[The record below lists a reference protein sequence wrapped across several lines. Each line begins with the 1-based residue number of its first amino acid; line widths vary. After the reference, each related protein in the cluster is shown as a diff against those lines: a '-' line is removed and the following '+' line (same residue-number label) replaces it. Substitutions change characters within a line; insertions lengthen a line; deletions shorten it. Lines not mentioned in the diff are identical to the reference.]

1 MDRRKAA
8 ELAEVLAG
16 GLGAAGLVQGFLIEP
31 FRVALVELEVTLPR
45 LPREFDGFK
54 VLQLSDLHFRQR
66 PRLQG
71 RLLALASRSAP
82 DLVVI
87 TGDLIDREA
96 DMGPCLSFLAE
107 LHGRTRAPIVTVP
120 GNWEHRIFPTKA
132 DIAKWYDRIRGEG
145 RATVL
150 TNESVCLRR
159 GDGSLWLVGTDDPYF
174 GHADLAASFDGVPD
188 NACALVLTHAPE
200 AFEELARWK
209 QARLVLAGHT
219 HGGQVC
225 LPLVG
230 PVRVPSRY
238 GTRFAH
244 GLFRIGGA
252 LFYVNEGIGT
262 SHMPARFLCP
272 PELTSITIRSE
283 TP

>member
-8 ELAEVLAG
+8 GLAGVLAG
-16 GLGAAGLVQGFLIEP
+16 GLSAAGLIEGFLIEP

-45 LPREFDGFK
+45 LPWELDGIE

-66 PRLQG
+66 PRLQEC
-71 RLLALASRSAP
+71 LLALASRSAP

-96 DMGPCLSFLAE
+96 DMDACLAFLAE
-107 LHGRTRAPIVTVP
+107 LHDRTRAPVVTVP

-132 DIAKWYDRIRGEG
+132 GIAKWYERVRGEG

-150 TNESVCLRR
+150 VNESVCLRR

-188 NACALVLTHAPE
+188 DACALVLTHAPE

-230 PVRVPSRY
+230 PLRVPSRY

-262 SHMPARFLCP
+262 SHMPVRFLCP

>member
-8 ELAEVLAG
+8 GFGGVLAG

-31 FRVALVELEVTLPR
+31 FRVALVEFEVPLHQ
-45 LPREFDGFK
+45 LPREFDGVK

-96 DMGPCLSFLAE
+96 DMDPCLAFLAE
-107 LHGRTRAPIVTVP
+107 LHDRTRAPVVTVP

-132 DIAKWYDRIRGEG
+132 DIGRWYGRVRGEG
-145 RATVL
+145 RAAVL
-150 TNESVCLRR
+150 VNESVRLRR
-159 GDGSLWLVGTDDPYF
+159 GDALLWLVGTDDPYF

-209 QARLVLAGHT
+209 QVRLVLAGHT

-225 LPLVG
+225 LPFVG

-262 SHMPARFLCP
+262 SHMPVRFLCP

-283 TP
+283 LP

>member
-8 ELAEVLAG
+8 GLAGVLAG
-16 GLGAAGLVQGFLIEP
+16 GLSAAGLIEGFLIEP

-45 LPREFDGFK
+45 LPWELDGME

-66 PRLQG
+66 PRLQEC
-71 RLLALASRSAP
+71 LLALASRSAP

-96 DMGPCLSFLAE
+96 DMDACLAFLAE
-107 LHGRTRAPIVTVP
+107 LHDRTRAPVVTVP

-132 DIAKWYDRIRGEG
+132 GIAKWYERVRGEG

-150 TNESVCLRR
+150 VNESVCLRR

-188 NACALVLTHAPE
+188 DACALVLTHAPE

-230 PVRVPSRY
+230 PLRVPSRY

-262 SHMPARFLCP
+262 SHMPVRFLCP